1 MMPRKLLRHIPALLL
16 LALSPVS
23 PASAAEQASPQTAAP
38 NFLAEWGYILRGA
51 LFIFASAMAM
61 VWIGRKLSKRQK

>member
-1 MMPRKLLRHIPALLL
+1 MSLNIRIRWIAVALLM
-16 LALSPVS
+16 AG
-23 PASAAEQASPQTAAP
+23 AAMAATAAETASPQQQPTF
-38 NFLAEWGYILRGA
+38 NTLADWGYILRGA

>member
-1 MMPRKLLRHIPALLL
+1 MPLKIKRRFFPAFVAVLVMI
-16 LALSPVS
+16 ATAAGADEAPQQ
-23 PASAAEQASPQTAAP
+23 ASATDTFAD
-38 NFLAEWGYILRGA
+38 WGYILRGA